1 MRSYKIKKNLFVY
14 LYPSLIFYI
23 TSCGTNG
30 LIGDEG
36 QPNSIRDRINSF
48 QSKINTASDTQKSA
62 NFQKEESKNIQTTS
76 SDNLDKLRTLNP
88 EFYRY
93 LWRSGIT
100 NDKQLSEIE
109 RLTINSNTA
118 VSDLSGISFL
128 TSLKFL
134 YIENVYSPSSL
145 SEIASLTN
153 LESLFI
159 HKSKVYNIDFIK
171 SLQKLEVL
179 DLERL
184 EEFNKDMSPISKLIN
199 LREIRCVA
207 SNIDSNSLRKVKWSS
222 KLKEVDLSHNA
233 GITNIDTFQNNESI
247 VSLNLRKTKIR
258 NFDRVSSILNL
269 ESFIMDWVARINYDF
284 VSKLSRL
291 KNLEVGN
298 NIVPLDKY
306 KNIGV
311 YLFKLNSGDFI
322 TKHKLKLEQDSDLDN
337 YESFKISDLRDLRDL
352 RFLKHFPKLSSV
364 TINAYFCNGYS
375 FKMSDLLSIP
385 KLDLLTISGN
395 DYVDP
400 NLVNT
405 LLKLDRFKKIVI
417 NSVRLTEQVI
427 KIPEM
432 KSLEELEI
440 TSNKRHDN
448 PLYLS
453 FGKLPNL
460 KRIVIHQNTGPRI
473 RLKNLCFLKS
483 SPKLEE
489 FSFKRVKCKNI
500 KKYKSGGSDFVFR
513 NLKKFDII
521 KSDLSADSKRKLA
534 KHAPSDLQTLSKTI
548 NSFLSKRVIS
558 N

>member
-48 QSKINTASDTQKSA
+48 QSKINTASDAKRRA

-76 SDNLDKLRTLNP
+76 SDNLDKLRDLNP
-88 EFYRY
+88 EFYHY
-93 LWRSGIT
+93 LWSSGIT

-109 RLTINSNTA
+109 RLTIKSNTA

-134 YIENVYSPSSL
+134 YIENVYNPSSL

-184 EEFNKDMSPISKLIN
+184 EEFNKDMSPISNLIN
-199 LREIRCVA
+199 LRKIRCVA
-207 SNIDSNSLRKVKWSS
+207 SNIDSNSLQNIEWSS
-222 KLKEVDLSHNA
+222 KLKEVDLSDNA
-233 GITNIDTFQNNESI
+233 GINNIDTFQNNENI
-247 VSLNLRKTKIR
+247 VSLNLRKTKIY
-258 NFDRVSSILNL
+258 NFDTISSILNL
-269 ESFIMDWVARINYDF
+269 ESFIMDWIVNTNYDF
-284 VSKLSRL
+284 ASKLSRL
-291 KNLEVGN
+291 KNLVVGN
-298 NIVPLDKY
+298 NIVPIYKY

-311 YLFKLNSGDFI
+311 YLFKLYNGDFI
-322 TKHKLKLEQDSDLDN
+322 TRHKLKLEQDSDFDN
-337 YESFKISDLRDLRDL
+337 YESFKISELRDLRY
-352 RFLKHFPKLSSV
+352 LKHFPKLRSL
-364 TINAYFCNGYS
+364 TIEEDFS
-375 FKMSDLLSIP
+375 FDRIRESDIP
-385 KLDLLTISGN
+385 SLDLLEIKKYGVFPDYIS
-395 DYVDP
+395 P
-400 NLVNT
+400 NILYDF
-405 LLKLDRFKKIVI
+405 LKLDKFKKIVI
-417 NSVRLTEQVI
+417 DGVSVGSHKGIEFPDMST
-427 KIPEM
+427 
-432 KSLEELEI
+432 LEELKV
-440 TSNKRHDN
+440 TSIGRTHYSQGSH
-448 PLYLS
+448 LI

-460 KRIVIHQNTGPRI
+460 KKIVIHQNTDFRI
-473 RLKNLCFLKS
+473 KLNNLCFLKS

-500 KKYKSGGSDFVFR
+500 KKDKSGGSDFVLE

-521 KSDLSADSKRKLA
+521 KSGLSADSKRKLA
-534 KHAPSDLQTLSKTI
+534 KHVPSDLQTLSKTI
-548 NSFLSKRVIS
+548 NLFLSKR
-558 N
+558 NK

>member
-1 MRSYKIKKNLFVY
+1 MRIYNLKKHLFVY
-14 LYPSLIFYI
+14 FYPSLIFYI

-30 LIGDEG
+30 LIGDET
-36 QPNSIRDRINSF
+36 QLKNVRDRINSF

-88 EFYRY
+88 EFYRF
-93 LWRSGIT
+93 LWRSDIT

-145 SEIASLTN
+145 SEISSLTN
-153 LESLFI
+153 LESLTI

-171 SLQKLEVL
+171 SLETLEIL

-199 LREIRCVA
+199 LRKIRCVA
-207 SNIDSNSLRKVKWSS
+207 SNIDSNSLQNIVWSS

-233 GITNIDTFQNNESI
+233 GITDIDTFQNNENI
-247 VSLNLRKTKIR
+247 VSLNLRNTKIY
-258 NFDRVSSILNL
+258 NFDTISSILNL
-269 ESFIMDWVARINYDF
+269 ESFIMDWIARINYDF

-311 YLFKLNSGDFI
+311 YLFKLYSGDFI
-322 TKHKLKLEQDSDLDN
+322 TKHKLKLEQDSDFDN
-337 YESFKISDLRDLRDL
+337 YESFKIYDFRELQAVH
-352 RFLKHFPKLSSV
+352 HFPKLRSV
-364 TINAYFCNGYS
+364 TITGFLSIYMDAIE
-375 FKMSDLLSIP
+375 KKALLSIP
-385 KLDLLTISGN
+385 KLDLLMISGSSF
-395 DYVDP
+395 
-400 NLVNT
+400 VNKDVLYE
-405 LLKLDRFKKIVI
+405 LLKLDQFKKIVI
-417 NSVRLTEQVI
+417 NNSSLSEKGI
-427 KIPEM
+427 KFPEM

-440 TSNKRHDN
+440 TSNEHNNN
-448 PLYLS
+448 PIDLS

-483 SPKLEE
+483 SPNLEE
-489 FSFKRVKCKNI
+489 LSFKRVKCNNMTI
-500 KKYKSGGSDFVFR
+500 YKSRDSDFVFR

-521 KSDLSADSKRKLA
+521 DSDLSADSKRQLA
-534 KHAPSDLQTLSKTI
+534 EHFPSDVETKSKTI
-548 NSFLSKRVIS
+548 SSFLSKRGIS